1 MKLNLSYIFILLHTL
16 VSSQENVTINDLK
29 FYNYSGNPKKVTEII
44 TFSNKDIDKSISY
57 FDKDGFLVKVEYYNL
72 TKSEAPNKRF
82 LNKIINYNSKNKE
95 KRYFTSTL
103 TDKNKIEGEGYYERI
118 TDSLYKRVSKFN
130 VYNLS
135 LSKLIYFDK
144 NNKIIKTEE
153 TGSFREAKINT
164 TITYSYNNSQKE
176 GMVVED
182 FINNTKTI
190 LFYDKI
196 KLDHN
201 FNAVYEELFDNGG
214 VLQQKIERE
223 FEYY

>member
-1 MKLNLSYIFILLHTL
+1 MKLKLCYIFILVHTL
-16 VSSQENVTINDLK
+16 VSSQESVIINDLK

-44 TFSNKDIDKSISY
+44 TFSNHDIDKSISY
-57 FDKDGFLVKVEYYNL
+57 FDKDGFLIKVEYYNL

-95 KRYFTSTL
+95 KRYFTSVL
-103 TDKNKIEGEGYYERI
+103 TENNKIEGEGYYEKI

-130 VYNLS
+130 VYKIS

-144 NNKIIKTEE
+144 KNKIIKTEE
-153 TGSFREAKINT
+153 TGNFREAKINT
-164 TITYSYNNSQKE
+164 TITYTYNNSEKE

-190 LFYDKI
+190 LFYDNI
-196 KLDHN
+196 KLDNN

>member
-1 MKLNLSYIFILLHTL
+1 VHTL
-16 VSSQENVTINDLK
+16 VSSQESVIINDLK

-44 TFSNKDIDKSISY
+44 TFSNHDIDKSISY
-57 FDKDGFLVKVEYYNL
+57 FDKDGFLIKVEYYNL

-95 KRYFTSTL
+95 KRYFTSVL
-103 TDKNKIEGEGYYERI
+103 TENNKIEGEGYYEKI

-130 VYNLS
+130 VYKIS

-144 NNKIIKTEE
+144 KNKIIKTEE
-153 TGSFREAKINT
+153 TGNFREAKINT
-164 TITYSYNNSQKE
+164 TITYTYNNSEKE

-190 LFYDKI
+190 LFYDNI
-196 KLDHN
+196 KLDNN